1 MRNGGSTVD
10 PENEDGGQDGAPL
23 VEIRR
28 ESIGPQV
35 RNEVIDLEACRA
47 GEDASVF
54 TFSFSS
60 ETPVER
66 YNYDEVLSHKSA
78 AVDLSRLNNAAPLL
92 WNHDP
97 NEMLGVV
104 DRAWIEGSRGY
115 VSVRFGSSPKAQEV
129 LADVRAKIIRN
140 VSVGYRILEVT
151 ETKFRGRNVLTA
163 TKWRPSEVSI
173 VSVPADQS
181 VGLGRADEEASREVP
196 VLGIPETRK
205 EAPVMDPV
213 LNTPVDV
220 GAVRSEAVTAER
232 DRASAIRALGE
243 RLGNT
248 DLANSLVNNGTPLDQ
263 ARQAFL
269 EIVAS
274 RAAPV
279 VEGAADLDL
288 TANEQRNYSLVRAIN
303 AQVSG
308 NWDSAGF
315 ERECSVAIA
324 QRAGKDTAGFFMPM
338 NIRMGGD
345 AVRAPYA
352 VGAAGTGGNLVA
364 TDLMAGSFIDLI
376 RNRARVAQLGARFL
390 SGLVG
395 NVAIPR
401 QITGSTAYWVA
412 EAGAVTESEGTF
424 DLVSLSPKTL
434 GARSQMTRQQL
445 AQGTPD
451 IEALARAD
459 LAATI
464 ALAIDLA
471 ATSGSG
477 ASNQPLGIL
486 NTSGIGSVVG
496 GTNGATITIDHL
508 IDLETAVANT
518 NADVDNMSYLTNSK
532 VVGKLK
538 KAVSSTGQYLWTN
551 TAGGPGGSRGPTPG
565 EINGYGVARSN
576 QITSTGTKGTA
587 SGVCSTVLFGNF
599 ADLIIGEWGV
609 LEILANPY
617 GAGYNSGSVD
627 IRAMQSLDLAVR
639 HKESFAAMTDAL
651 TV

>member
-1 MRNGGSTVD
+1 VD
-10 PENEDGGQDGAPL
+10 PEIEVDGEGDAL
-23 VEIRR
+23 VEIRK
-28 ESIGPQV
+28 EKIGPQT
-35 RNEVIDLEACRA
+35 RNEVIDLDACRA
-47 GEDASVF
+47 GDEDNVF
-54 TFSFSS
+54 IFSFSS

-66 YNYDEVLSHKSA
+66 YNYDEVLSHKSE

-92 WNHDP
+92 WNHNPD
-97 NEMLGVV
+97 ELLGVV
-104 DRAWIEGSRGY
+104 DRAWIEGGRGY
-115 VSVRFGSSPKAQEV
+115 VAVRFGSSPKAQEV

-196 VLGIPETRK
+196 VLGIPETRM

-213 LNTPVDV
+213 LNTTVDV

-243 RLGNT
+243 RLGNS

-269 EIVAS
+269 EVIAS

-288 TANEQRNYSLVRAIN
+288 TLGEQRNYSLVRAIN

-308 NWDSAGF
+308 DWTAAGF

-324 QRAGKDTAGFFMPM
+324 KRAGRDTAGFFMPM
-338 NIRMGGD
+338 NIRMAGED

-352 VGAAGTGGNLVA
+352 VGASGTGGALVA
-364 TDLMAGSFIDLI
+364 TDLLASSFIELI

-412 EAGAVTESEGTF
+412 EAGAITESEGTF

-445 AQGTPD
+445 QQGTPD
-451 IEALARAD
+451 IEALARQD

-471 ATSGSG
+471 AISGSG

-518 NADVDNMSYLTNSK
+518 NADVDNMAYLTNSK

-576 QITSTGTKGTA
+576 QVSSTGTKGTS

-609 LEILANPY
+609 LEVLANPY